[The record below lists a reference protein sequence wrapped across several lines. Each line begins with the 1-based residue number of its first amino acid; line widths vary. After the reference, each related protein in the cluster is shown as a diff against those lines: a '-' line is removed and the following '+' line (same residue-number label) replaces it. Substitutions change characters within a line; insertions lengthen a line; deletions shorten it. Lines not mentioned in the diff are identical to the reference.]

1 MQIRFSEF
9 LKYFQRMI
17 KNLCVLKK
25 NMENQ
30 FLVNQNFN
38 ISNQTVKAI
47 CPSNIA
53 LIKYWGKYANQIP
66 ANPSI
71 SYTLNHC
78 NTQTSMEFFADE
90 QIGRAHV

>member
-1 MQIRFSEF
+1 
-9 LKYFQRMI
+9 
-17 KNLCVLKK
+17 
-25 NMENQ
+25 MENQ
-30 FLVNQNFN
+30 FLGNQHFN
-38 ISNQTVKAI
+38 ISNQVVSAT

-78 NTQTSMEFFADE
+78 NTQTSMEFLLMNRFLFRLFWQE
-90 QIGRAHV
+90 MKK